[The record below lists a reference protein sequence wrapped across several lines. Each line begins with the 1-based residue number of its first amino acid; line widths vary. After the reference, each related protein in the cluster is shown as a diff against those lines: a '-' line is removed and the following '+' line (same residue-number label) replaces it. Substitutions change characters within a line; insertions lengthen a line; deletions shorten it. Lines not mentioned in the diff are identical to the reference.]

1 MAYTKVIVTGGS
13 SGLGLALAT
22 HYASSGAEVALVA
35 RNAHKL
41 AAAAQQIQQ
50 QTGRAV
56 KIASVDVCDEQAALQ
71 AMEPLIHEMG
81 GIDLLI
87 NNAGVLEEGYFEDL
101 DIEVYQRVMAVN
113 LFGIINMIHA
123 CLPALKSSRGKI
135 VNIASMAGYSGVFGY
150 TAYSASKH
158 ALVGFSESLRYEL
171 KPQGVAVQMI
181 CPPEFDSPMVD
192 ALDKSR
198 SPENRAHV
206 LMVPK
211 APLSLISEST
221 IKAIESDKFVHF
233 TGFNASAT
241 AFAMRHFPSAVRYFA
256 DRVVGRESTKK
267 R

>member
-101 DIEVYQRVMAVN
+101 DIEVYQRVMAV
-113 LFGIINMIHA
+113 
-123 CLPALKSSRGKI
+123 K
-135 VNIASMAGYSGVFGY
+135 
-150 TAYSASKH
+150 
-158 ALVGFSESLRYEL
+158 
-171 KPQGVAVQMI
+171 
-181 CPPEFDSPMVD
+181 
-192 ALDKSR
+192 
-198 SPENRAHV
+198 
-206 LMVPK
+206 
-211 APLSLISEST
+211 LSL
-221 IKAIESDKFVHF
+221 
-233 TGFNASAT
+233 
-241 AFAMRHFPSAVRYFA
+241 
-256 DRVVGRESTKK
+256 
-267 R
+267 